1 MIEKLSYGI
10 TVLVET
16 ISDRKL
22 NKMIDKLKE
31 SIQKFYNTYDFY
43 PQYIEDINEY
53 CKRSTNTIKKHIL
66 LDYYPTNKL
75 YTITSFM
82 DAYNYINKIFDN
94 MIENDT
100 DLDNMIE
107 QDFFYNEGFY
117 N

>member
-1 MIEKLSYGI
+1 MTGKLSYGI

-16 ISDRKL
+16 ITDRKL

-31 SIQKFYNTYDFY
+31 SIQKFYHTYDFY

-53 CKRSTNTIKKHIL
+53 CKRSTNIIKKHIL

-82 DAYNYINKIFDN
+82 DAYNYINKIFDDS
-94 MIENDT
+94 IEYDT
-100 DLDNMIE
+100 NLDNMIE
-107 QDFFYNEGFY
+107 QDFCYNERFC